1 MHTCRYAIAMPLII
15 SVADVGPARS
25 AFWIA
30 ACFENCGC
38 CLRRSQHAEYC
49 VLANL
54 FFNLSVSIHQT
65 LHEFWWGSLVFRIFL
80 TSWAPWVGNDCLFAA
95 GWLVVRKALNGG
107 RVRMQRVF
115 STLQRIF
122 SFRKKHVYCLAKKH
136 ERQKTP
142 GSNLKSVAF
151 RCWVALEGTW
161 EELKMIVRCSIH
173 TCADQLGLLKTITK
187 WKITG
192 NLGGVLLWYCCQGC
206 SMFWQGR
213 WAWKR
218 ITRRKL
224 REKQKKIK
232 KEQEKK

>member
-54 FFNLSVSIHQT
+54 FFNPSVSLHQT

-80 TSWAPWVGNDCLFAA
+80 MSWAPWVGNDCLFALA

-107 RVRMQRVF
+107 CVRMQRVF

-122 SFRKKHVYCLAKKH
+122 SFRKKTCLLFSQKNMNDKKH
-136 ERQKTP
+136 QGLTWKVLP
-142 GSNLKSVAF
+142 LGS
-151 RCWVALEGTW
+151 E
-161 EELKMIVRCSIH
+161 
-173 TCADQLGLLKTITK
+173 
-187 WKITG
+187 
-192 NLGGVLLWYCCQGC
+192 
-206 SMFWQGR
+206 
-213 WAWKR
+213 
-218 ITRRKL
+218 
-224 REKQKKIK
+224 
-232 KEQEKK
+232 